1 MSMKL
6 QPSSRVFNKQTKKYE
21 HKHYYAKQY
30 TTQALFDMLES
41 ANTKPK
47 IKQKVRKELQRRNKA

>member
-6 QPSSRVFNKQTKKYE
+6 QPSSKVYNKQTKKYE
-21 HKHYYAKQY
+21 YKHYYAKQY
-30 TTQALFDMLES
+30 TTEALFDMLES

-47 IKQKVRKELQRRNKA
+47 IKQKIRKELQLRNQA